1 MKNTIKRTLAL
12 LLALLMTLSLVACGG
27 EGGNGGGGKKI
38 SLTEV
43 GEVSLHNQWVAEY
56 MADDADRITRYGTG
70 QEERSCPKPVTLAWN
85 GGAAPYTVKVGE
97 KQDLSD
103 AQTFT
108 AEAATLD
115 VYNLKV
121 GTTYYWSVTDSASA
135 ASDTGSFTTAADGP
149 RTIKVDGVANVRDLG
164 GWKTADGKTVNQ
176 GKIFRGGRLNV
187 NSIEVV
193 MPEILPT
200 GLEAMAQLG
209 IKTELDLRQADNNE
223 IGSLTE
229 SLIKGAQYVNIPMIG
244 ELNKTRS
251 LNDDEILQV
260 FALLGDEANYPVY
273 VHCSIGTDRTG
284 YVCYLVNALV
294 GVPYETLERDYLLS
308 NLGKIGGS
316 RNIARIKNDYI
327 EHINKFDGA
336 TLAEKT
342 ANYLLS
348 LGVTQAQ
355 IDTVRKV
362 MVG

>member
-1 MKNTIKRTLAL
+1 MKNITKRLLAL
-12 LLALLMTLSLVACGG
+12 ALALLMTLSLVACGG
-27 EGGNGGGGKKI
+27 GGKKI
-38 SLTEV
+38 TLTAV
-43 GEVSLHNQWVAEY
+43 GEVSLLNEWVAEY
-56 MADDADRITRYGTG
+56 MADDADRVTRYGTG

-121 GTTYYWSVTDSASA
+121 GTTYYWSVTDSAAA
-135 ASDTGSFTTAADGP
+135 ASDIGSFTTAADAP

-164 GWKTADGKTVNQ
+164 GWKTEDGKTVKQ
-176 GKIFRGGRLNV
+176 GMVFRGGRLNV
-187 NSIEVV
+187 NSIEVA
-193 MPEILPT
+193 MPEILPS
-200 GLEAMAQLG
+200 GQEALAQLG
-209 IKTELDLRQADNNE
+209 IKTELDLRQAENNE

-229 SLIKGAQYVNIPMIG
+229 SFIAGAQYVNIPMIG

-251 LNDDEILQV
+251 YNDDEILQV
-260 FALLGDEANYPVY
+260 FELLGNEANYPVY

-284 YVCYLVNALV
+284 YVCYLINALV

-327 EHINKFDGA
+327 EYINKFDGA